1 MKLEKSPAGK
11 VLIILYY
18 TLFLAVDV
26 LLMVIIMLIT
36 DSFWVGL
43 GVSFVLAI
51 GIGVLGGE
59 LEFREHRKVKYG
71 NYFRKR
77 RTEEPDN
84 VINFP
89 VE

>member
-1 MKLEKSPAGK
+1 MNLKKSPAGK

-18 TLFLAVDV
+18 TLSLAVDV
-26 LLMVIIMLIT
+26 FLMVIIMLIT
-36 DSFWVGL
+36 DSFWAGL
-43 GVSFVLAI
+43 GVSFVLGI

-71 NYFRKR
+71 NYSRKR
-77 RTEEPDN
+77 RTEELNN

-89 VE
+89 D